1 MKTFVVDMAWGGGH
15 STASNPT
22 RFEPDCSQIDAKQL
36 AQLFTPE
43 QKTHKQLSG
52 HRAVHGSSQERCA
65 MPHPLPSARFRWM
78 RSAWRMARNLA
89 FQPVYFCTS
98 SLDAG
103 ISSL

>member
-52 HRAVHGSSQERCA
+52 TEQFMGHAKNDVQCPTRCHRRASG
-65 MPHPLPSARFRWM
+65 
-78 RSAWRMARNLA
+78 
-89 FQPVYFCTS
+89 
-98 SLDAG
+98 G
-103 ISSL
+103 